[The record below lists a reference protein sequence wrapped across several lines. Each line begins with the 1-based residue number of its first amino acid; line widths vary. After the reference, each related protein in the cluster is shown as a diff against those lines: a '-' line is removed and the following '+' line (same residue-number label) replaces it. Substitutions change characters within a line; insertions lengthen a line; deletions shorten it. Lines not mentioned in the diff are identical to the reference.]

1 MCECVGAVVRR
12 GPDWDSTYGEEEGA
26 NGSTGIILSIQV
38 RPSIK
43 VTDNIIRAL
52 LIIPIILMSR

>member
-1 MCECVGAVVRR
+1 MRR

-38 RPSIK
+38 RPLIQL
-43 VTDNIIRAL
+43 TDNIICAL
-52 LIIPIILMSR
+52 VHFDYIINPLHISR